1 MQTDSRPALPTG
13 SDPAPSPVPP
23 LAFPTGS
30 DAQNGHLRGLILQK
44 EKELHDIN
52 EYRIHTLEN
61 LVGDKEKDISEHK
74 ARLQK
79 MKDDFCFNLKLL
91 EERDAELERY
101 DASFSSLKAVVRER
115 DQELSE
121 LKIATAELQHNVKQE
136 AARAAEAESYYQQK
150 VAQLREEGE
159 AGRWKRDDELR
170 TQRDEFE
177 SLKRDFVRQVRELQ
191 DTLERERREA
201 ASGFEAASLQ
211 REKEHGR
218 RVEEL
223 QEKLRQAES
232 AEHTAERGLAESRAA
247 QVSAAEKAETLAAKL
262 QRGEGSAEEFRHD
275 VARREA
281 RDAARVEELER
292 DKGRLTRAKQA
303 EADEYEARVAD
314 LSHQVASLERLGG
327 KQREQAE
334 LGAAQLQAEAQQ
346 AAARQQRKQT
356 PTRTLPPAATPT
368 ST

>member
-1 MQTDSRPALPTG
+1 MPPPPAL
-13 SDPAPSPVPP
+13 
-23 LAFPTGS
+23 PTGS

-61 LVGDKEKDISEHK
+61 LVGDKEKDITEHK
-74 ARLQK
+74 QRLQK

-136 AARAAEAESYYQQK
+136 RDRAAEAESYYQQK

-191 DTLERERREA
+191 DTLERELREA

-232 AEHTAERGLAESRAA
+232 AEHTAERSLAESRAA

-281 RDAARVEELER
+281 REAARVEELER

-314 LSHQVASLERLGG
+314 LSHQVASLERLGA

-334 LGAAQLQAEAQQ
+334 LGAAQLQVEAQQ
-346 AAARQQRKQT
+346 AAARQKRGPT
-356 PTRTLPPAATPT
+356 PTRGRCPCP
-368 ST
+368 